1 MQIVVH
7 SRPIFTKNLY
17 LCVINMHIMVTIDS
31 IRKPISQD
39 MECFDTFVGENI
51 SAEGDLMHEMLTYA
65 LTSRGKGVR
74 PMLTLLVASMMSGG
88 EEPIS
93 VEKAAAERHCSK
105 RTYLAAM
112 LVEMIHTASL
122 IHDDVLDS
130 ADERRGR
137 PSVNAKWQSDMA
149 IILGDYIL
157 ARTMSIGMSSAQYDL
172 VSYVGLA
179 MATLCEGEVLQSQH
193 ARNFDT
199 TREDYYHI
207 INQKTASLLGVS
219 AAVGALSVGASREDV
234 DRMRK
239 FGEAIGMAFQIQ
251 DDILDYNRQ
260 NNTGKPAN
268 NDLREHKIT
277 LPLIEVMERK
287 SEEERAEIIELLKR
301 CNSDESAVDKLQSI
315 VDENGGREL
324 AAQTMQAYLAR
335 AMHLLAKYPDSPYRI
350 SLMNLC
356 TYIAERD
363 K

>member
-1 MQIVVH
+1 
-7 SRPIFTKNLY
+7 
-17 LCVINMHIMVTIDS
+17 MVTIDS
-31 IRKPISQD
+31 IRKPILED
-39 MECFDTFVGENI
+39 MEAFNSFVSENI

-74 PMLTLLVASMMSGG
+74 PMLTMLAASMITASGNENT
-88 EEPIS
+88 EECG
-93 VEKAAAERHCSK
+93 KERHCSK

-112 LVEMIHTASL
+112 LIEMIHTASL

-130 ADERRGR
+130 ADERRGK

-157 ARTMSIGMSSAQYDL
+157 ARTMSIGMASAQYDL
-172 VSYVGLA
+172 VTYVGSA

-193 ARNFDT
+193 AKSFDT

-207 INQKTASLLGVS
+207 IYQKTASLLGVS
-219 AAVGALSVGASREDV
+219 SALGALSVGASREDV
-234 DRMRK
+234 DRLRK

-260 NNTGKPAN
+260 NNTGKPSN

-287 SEEERAEIIELLKR
+287 SEHERKEIIDILKR
-301 CNSDESAVDKLQSI
+301 CNEDESAVDAIQKI
-315 VDENGGREL
+315 VDENGGAEL
-324 AAQTMQAYLAR
+324 AAKTMQAYLSR
-335 AMHLLAKYPDSPYRI
+335 AMHLLSKYPDSPYRT

-363 K
+363 R

>member
-1 MQIVVH
+1 
-7 SRPIFTKNLY
+7 
-17 LCVINMHIMVTIDS
+17 MVTIDS
-31 IRKPISQD
+31 IRKPILED
-39 MECFDTFVGENI
+39 MEAFNSFVSENI

-74 PMLTLLVASMMSGG
+74 PMLTMLAASMITASGNENT
-88 EEPIS
+88 EECG
-93 VEKAAAERHCSK
+93 KERHCSK

-112 LVEMIHTASL
+112 LIEMIHTASL

-130 ADERRGR
+130 ADERRGK

-157 ARTMSIGMSSAQYDL
+157 ARTMSIGMASAQYDL
-172 VSYVGLA
+172 VTYVGSA

-193 ARNFDT
+193 AKSFDT

-207 INQKTASLLGVS
+207 IYQKTASLLGVS
-219 AAVGALSVGASREDV
+219 SALGALSVGASREDV
-234 DRMRK
+234 DRLRK

-260 NNTGKPAN
+260 NNTGKPSN

-277 LPLIEVMERK
+277 LPLIEVMECK
-287 SEEERAEIIELLKR
+287 SEQERKEIIDILKR
-301 CNSDESAVDKLQSI
+301 CNDDESAVDAIQKI
-315 VDENGGREL
+315 VDENGGAEL
-324 AAQTMQAYLAR
+324 AAKTMQAYLSR
-335 AMHLLAKYPDSPYRI
+335 AMHLLSKYPDSPYRT

-363 K
+363 R

>member
-1 MQIVVH
+1 
-7 SRPIFTKNLY
+7 
-17 LCVINMHIMVTIDS
+17 MVTIDS
-31 IRKPISQD
+31 IRKPIAKD
-39 MECFDTFVGENI
+39 MEAFDAFVSENL
-51 SAEGDLMHEMLTYA
+51 SAEGELMHEMLTYA

-74 PMLTLLVASMMSGG
+74 PMLTMLSASMMLAG
-88 EEPIS
+88 ESAVNE
-93 VEKAAAERHCSK
+93 ECGAERHCSK

-112 LVEMIHTASL
+112 LIEMIHTASL

-157 ARTMSIGMSSAQYDL
+157 ARTMSIGMASAQYDL
-172 VSYVGLA
+172 LSYVGSS

-193 ARNFDT
+193 ARSFDT

-207 INQKTASLLGVS
+207 IDQKTASLLGVS
-219 AAVGALSVGASREDV
+219 AAMGALSVGASREDV

-268 NDLREHKIT
+268 NDLREHKMT

-287 SEEERAEIIELLKR
+287 SEQERRQIVDLLKV
-301 CNSDESAVDKLQSI
+301 CDKDETAVDKLQAI
-315 VDENGGREL
+315 VDENGGCEL
-324 AAQTMQAYLAR
+324 AAKTMQAYLAR
-335 AMHLLAKYPDSPYRI
+335 AMHLLAKYPDTPYRM

-363 K
+363 R

>member
-1 MQIVVH
+1 
-7 SRPIFTKNLY
+7 
-17 LCVINMHIMVTIDS
+17 MVTIDS
-31 IRKPISQD
+31 IRKPILQD
-39 MECFDTFVGENI
+39 MEAFNSFVSENI
-51 SAEGDLMHEMLTYA
+51 TAEGDLMHEMLTYA

-74 PMLTLLVASMMSGG
+74 PMLTMLAASMFTASGDESA
-88 EEPIS
+88 EECG
-93 VEKAAAERHCSK
+93 KERHCSK

-112 LVEMIHTASL
+112 LIEMIHTASL

-157 ARTMSIGMSSAQYDL
+157 ARTMSIGMASAQYDL
-172 VSYVGLA
+172 VTYVGSA

-193 ARNFDT
+193 AKSFDT

-207 INQKTASLLGVS
+207 IQQKTASLLGVS
-219 AAVGALSVGASREDV
+219 AAMGALSVGAPREDV
-234 DRMRK
+234 DRLRK

-260 NNTGKPAN
+260 NNTGKPTN

-287 SEEERAEIIELLKR
+287 SDEERKEIIELLKR
-301 CNSDESAVDKLQSI
+301 CNEDESAVDAIQKI
-315 VDENGGREL
+315 VEECGGAEL
-324 AAQTMQAYLAR
+324 AAKTMQAYLAR
-335 AMHLLAKYPDSPYRI
+335 AMHLLSKYPDSPYRTA
-350 SLMNLC
+350 LMELC

-363 K
+363 R